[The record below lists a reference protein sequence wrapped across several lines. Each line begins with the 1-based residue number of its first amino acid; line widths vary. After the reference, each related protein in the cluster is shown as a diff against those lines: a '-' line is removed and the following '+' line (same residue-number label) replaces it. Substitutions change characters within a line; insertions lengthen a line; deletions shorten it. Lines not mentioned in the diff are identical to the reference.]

1 MEHKTLEEA
10 IEDFLVYQSS
20 IRGLSDNSVV
30 GYRNDLAK
38 LAESLGKDAALSVI
52 TPQDLRHSIAALSR
66 DKYAPAS
73 INRYISAVRVLFAY
87 CRRFEYIGQNPAEE
101 IKTMKQPKTLPA
113 FMTQSEVDAL
123 CAEPERA
130 ELLWAS
136 RDKALFETLYSSG
149 CRVSELASL
158 AMSDLAEDCRSAIV
172 RGKGNK
178 ERKVFFADDAAD
190 ALHAYLSERKLRIM
204 AEKPVAEV
212 FVNQKGTGLTSRGIR
227 YVVARYSGVE
237 GTRRHVSPHA
247 FRHTFATAMLSG
259 GADVRIVQELLG
271 HTSVSTTQRYT
282 HISREHLMK
291 VYQKAHP
298 HGGLHDD

>member
-1 MEHKTLEEA
+1 LEHKTLEEA
-10 IEDFLVYQSS
+10 TEDFLIYQSS
-20 IRGLSDNSVV
+20 IRGLSENSVV

-38 LAESLGKDAALSVI
+38 LAELLGKDAALSAI
-52 TPQDLRHSIAALSR
+52 TPQDLRRSIAALSR
-66 DKYAPAS
+66 GKYAPAS

-123 CAEPERA
+123 CAAPERT
-130 ELLWAS
+130 ELLWVS

-178 ERKVFFADDAAD
+178 EREVFFADDAAD
-190 ALHAYLSERKLRIM
+190 ALRAYLCERKLRII
-204 AEKPVAEV
+204 AEKPAAEV
-212 FVNQKGTGLTSRGIR
+212 FINQKGTGLTSRGIR
-227 YVVARYSGVE
+227 YIVARYSGVE